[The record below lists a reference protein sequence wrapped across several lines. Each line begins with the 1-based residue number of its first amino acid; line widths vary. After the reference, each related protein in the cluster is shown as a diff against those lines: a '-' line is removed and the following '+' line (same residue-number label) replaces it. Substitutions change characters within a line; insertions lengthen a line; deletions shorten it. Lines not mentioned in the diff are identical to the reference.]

1 MDLIIVR
8 HARPDREER
17 GEGEGPADPPLSS
30 LGRAQAMAVA
40 AFLAAE
46 HIDHIVASSMTRARQ
61 TAEPLAG
68 LLDLDVELRDD
79 LREVDQHRSVYIP
92 AEEMTP
98 DEPLAQEFMS
108 DPLAI
113 FDGDY
118 WGFRDRVV
126 AGFDEIIAANASKTV
141 AVFCH
146 GMVMSVYLQHVW
158 GLSDPYRMQPDYTG
172 IIRMQASSSKGYRTI
187 KSINE
192 TAHTRDIRIG

>member
-8 HARPDREER
+8 HARPDRQENEPH
-17 GEGEGPADPPLSS
+17 EGPADPPLSA

-46 HIDHIVASSMTRARQ
+46 HVDHIVASSMVRARQ
-61 TAEPLAG
+61 TAEPLAR
-68 LLDLDVELRDD
+68 LLDMDIELRDD
-79 LREVDQHRSVYIP
+79 LREVDQHRNVYIP

-98 DEPLAQEFMS
+98 DDAMAKEFMA

-118 WGFRDRVV
+118 WGFRERVV
-126 AGFDEIIAANASKTV
+126 GGFDDVIAANAGKRAV
-141 AVFCH
+141 VFCH

-172 IIRMQASSSKGYRTI
+172 IIRIQASSSKGYRTVR
-187 KSINE
+187 SVNE
-192 TAHTRDIRIG
+192 TAHIRDIRVA